1 MAIIIYTYSNPYKIN
16 REQYW
21 ALVKNSFH
29 LCVSQTLVNGL
40 CDQYRE
46 FYKGKLTTIDRFINK
61 LFLDWESDAVEISQR
76 AYIDNVIDYMSFREY
91 VDDDLSEE
99 DIKLSLKRNRS
110 YVLKSLRVMFELG
123 MNPDNIREDCLT
135 YEQKCIVGLFK
146 ELMTSGSSLF
156 SLKNDFTKDE
166 VDDAIKQTIADALRD
181 KEKDCSDINIDNVVV
196 HGIHQFTPIMLKTI
210 EILSKYKNVIVLFNY
225 QPDYKN
231 VYQTWLNIYSWFE
244 SKINPSNQ
252 NFNNDS
258 QEFEGGIVA
267 DNMAAMIA
275 GSTAAIDLS
284 KRIEVT
290 EFDNQTEFA
299 GYVAKKFENAS
310 HKRENDEFRHPALYY
325 MDEQIYA
332 ANSGV
337 NQILKIYFPE
347 QFGEREFLDYP
358 IGHFFISV
366 TNMWD
371 PESNVMC
378 IKDLSDVFECLSC
391 GIISEEKN
399 GLLVSILDRCRFYIS
414 KETTIKGMIKKL
426 KKLKKSLDFDGYRE
440 DLRRLDY
447 YNVTED
453 EIDTLITAL
462 RELNSIAEQ
471 FFADFSDKKN
481 DFKKFYKKIEDV
493 LVNKVLDKEELDEDF
508 KDIVVRV
515 LARLNEVSS
524 IEASASFE
532 CLRETMQL
540 YLKQV
545 PIEGKGANWIVRN
558 FEQIDGD
565 VLRNNA
571 LESEKIY
578 HFACL
583 SDQDMISA
591 Y

>member
-156 SLKNDFTKDE
+156 SLKNNFTKDE

-244 SKINPSNQ
+244 SKINLSNQ

-347 QFGEREFLDYP
+347 QLGEREFLDYP

-471 FFADFSDKKN
+471 FFADFSDKKM
-481 DFKKFYKKIEDV
+481 I
-493 LVNKVLDKEELDEDF
+493 L
-508 KDIVVRV
+508 R
-515 LARLNEVSS
+515 SS
-524 IEASASFE
+524 IK
-532 CLRETMQL
+532 R
-540 YLKQV
+540 
-545 PIEGKGANWIVRN
+545 
-558 FEQIDGD
+558 
-565 VLRNNA
+565 
-571 LESEKIY
+571 
-578 HFACL
+578 
-583 SDQDMISA
+583 
-591 Y
+591 